1 MRPFLIG
8 VGGAHSD
15 SGKTT
20 VACAV
25 LAALPGWGAIK
36 CEPTA
41 LYTSIVAD
49 DETLSRPD
57 KDTGKYLR
65 AGAEDVLW
73 VRAPREELEETLE
86 MALGRLSRLPGIV
99 VEGNSAI
106 EVLRPDIVIFI
117 SEEPQKIK
125 KSALA
130 VLGMADIVLYGSE
143 PPAEAPGGCRI
154 FHRDDRE
161 GYVGCLTG
169 MVHER
174 RA

>member
-1 MRPFLIG
+1 
-8 VGGAHSD
+8 
-15 SGKTT
+15 
-20 VACAV
+20 
-25 LAALPGWGAIK
+25 
-36 CEPTA
+36 
-41 LYTSIVAD
+41 
-49 DETLSRPD
+49 
-57 KDTGKYLR
+57 
-65 AGAEDVLW
+65 
-73 VRAPREELEETLE
+73 
-86 MALGRLSRLPGIV
+86 V

>member
-8 VGGAHSD
+8 VGGAHSG

-25 LAALPGWGAIK
+25 LTAFPGWGAIK
-36 CEPTA
+36 CEPTS
-41 LYTSIVAD
+41 LYTSIIAEK
-49 DETLSRPD
+49 ETLSRPD
-57 KDTGKYLR
+57 KDTGRYLS

-73 VRAPREELEETLE
+73 VRAPREELPETLE
-86 MALGRLSRLPGIV
+86 IAIGRLSRLPGIV

-125 KSALA
+125 KSALP
-130 VLGMADIVLYGSE
+130 VLGMADIVLYGSG
-143 PPAEAPGGCRI
+143 PPAGLPQGCRP

-161 GYVGCLTG
+161 GYVGCLSG